1 MQTTTKCGTIEVKSG
16 WLTCPV
22 CHRNKKLL
30 RIDQSTEARGLPVFC
45 RDCKHESILDISR
58 GQRVELRSP

>member
-1 MQTTTKCGTIEVKSG
+1 MQTTSKCGTIEVKNG
-16 WLTCPV
+16 WLACPV
-22 CHRNKKLL
+22 CNRNKKLL
-30 RIDQSTEARGLPVFC
+30 RIDRNTEARGLPVFC

>member
-1 MQTTTKCGTIEVKSG
+1 MQTTAKCGTIEVKNG

-30 RIDQSTEARGLPVFC
+30 RIDRDTEASGLPVFC

>member
-1 MQTTTKCGTIEVKSG
+1 MQTESKCGTIEVKNG

-30 RIDQSTEARGLPVFC
+30 RIDCNTEAKGLPVFC
-45 RDCKHESILDISR
+45 RDCRHESILDISR
-58 GQRVELRSP
+58 GQRVEHRSP

>member
-1 MQTTTKCGTIEVKSG
+1 MQKTAKPSILTVKDG
-16 WLTCPV
+16 WITCPK
-22 CHRNKKLL
+22 CRRNKKLL
-30 RIDQSTEARGLPVFC
+30 RIEPETEAKGLPVFC

>member
-1 MQTTTKCGTIEVKSG
+1 MQSTAKYGTIEVKNG

-22 CHRNKKLL
+22 CNRNKKLL
-30 RIDQSTEARGLPVFC
+30 RIDRDTEAKGLPVYC